1 MKSFF
6 RSAAVGA
13 LLEQTTLG
21 EFLTAVENVRR
32 KSQMEL
38 SETVGADLETGA
50 RKISRRPSFMNR
62 FVNVSRKSSANS
74 EVNHPPLSAATSS
87 SLDSTNLQV
96 VDKQD
101 AQLIK
106 D

>member
-1 MKSFF
+1 
-6 RSAAVGA
+6 
-13 LLEQTTLG
+13 
-21 EFLTAVENVRR
+21 
-32 KSQMEL
+32 MEL
-38 SETVGADLETGA
+38 SETVAADLETGA
-50 RKISRRPSFMNR
+50 RKMSPSMRSSFMNR

>member
-1 MKSFF
+1 
-6 RSAAVGA
+6 
-13 LLEQTTLG
+13 
-21 EFLTAVENVRR
+21 
-32 KSQMEL
+32 MEL
-38 SETVGADLETGA
+38 SETVAADLETGA
-50 RKISRRPSFMNR
+50 SRRPSFMNR